1 MYLNVIRH
9 GATSSTQ
16 GHRFND
22 HEHEPLADEALASL
36 AGVDFDASKYDRVD
50 VSSLRRAVQTA
61 EGLGLTDFT
70 LDARLAERGLGIF
83 RGLTAAQCLERH
95 REDFEA
101 FNAFEAD
108 YGIPGGESRG
118 AHLARVLAW
127 LDDVRAS
134 GAGHALAVTHGGVLD
149 FLRRLGTGAPIHG
162 GAFNG
167 GRLLA
172 VSRFEMIGHR
182 LRLFSFAE
190 PLDANL

>member
-1 MYLNVIRH
+1 MYVDVIRH

-16 GHRFND
+16 GLRFND

-36 AGVDFDASKYDRVD
+36 ARIDFDASKYDRVD

-61 EGLGLTDFT
+61 EGLGLTGFT

-95 REDFEA
+95 REDFER
-101 FNAFEAD
+101 FNVFEAD
-108 YGIPGGESRG
+108 YRIPGGESRG
-118 AHLARVLAW
+118 AHLARVLSW

-134 GAGHALAVTHGGVLD
+134 GAKHALAIAHGGVLD
-149 FLRRLGTGAPIHG
+149 FLRRLGSGAPIHG

-167 GRLLA
+167 GALLA
-172 VSRFEMIGHR
+172 LSRFETVGPR
-182 LRLFSFAE
+182 LRLLGFAE
-190 PLDANL
+190 PLTANP